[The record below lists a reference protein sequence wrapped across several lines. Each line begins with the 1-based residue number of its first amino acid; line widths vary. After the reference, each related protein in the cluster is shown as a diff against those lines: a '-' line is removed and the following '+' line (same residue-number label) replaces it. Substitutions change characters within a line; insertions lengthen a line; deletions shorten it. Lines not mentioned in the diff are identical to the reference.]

1 MMKINKKELLSLSTK
16 EKLKIL
22 DRLVDKDFNSYV
34 MLANIFAEAKIY
46 EGGLSSRVLERELN
60 RSIKR
65 SYYFKNKKEKDDK
78 RNIACD

>member
-65 SYYFKNKKEKDDK
+65 SYYFKNKKDDK

>member
-1 MMKINKKELLSLSTK
+1 MMEINKKELLSLGTK
-16 EKLKIL
+16 EKFKIL
-22 DRLVDKDFNSYV
+22 DRLVNKDFNSYV
-34 MLANIFAEAKIY
+34 VLANIFSEAKID

>member
-1 MMKINKKELLSLSTK
+1 MEINKKELLSLGTK
-16 EKLKIL
+16 EKFKIL
-22 DRLVDKDFNSYV
+22 DRLVNKDFNSYV
-34 MLANIFAEAKIY
+34 VLANIFSEAKID

>member
-34 MLANIFAEAKIY
+34 MLANIFAEAKID

>member
-22 DRLVDKDFNSYV
+22 DRLVNKDFNSYV
-34 MLANIFAEAKIY
+34 MLANIFAEAKTD

-65 SYYFKNKKEKDDK
+65 NYYFKNKKEENDK
-78 RNIACD
+78 RNITCD